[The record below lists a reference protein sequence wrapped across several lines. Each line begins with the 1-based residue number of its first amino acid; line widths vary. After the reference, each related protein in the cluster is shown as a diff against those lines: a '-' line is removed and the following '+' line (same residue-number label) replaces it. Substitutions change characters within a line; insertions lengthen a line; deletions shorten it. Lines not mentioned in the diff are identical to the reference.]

1 MDTTRKHVKVAFIA
15 IFASL
20 IGGASSSAYAQASTD
35 PALLQNREEFRLAY
49 QEMAREKGFEPSAF
63 ALRLA
68 LAEGERD
75 WEGLAAG
82 EAARLAYE
90 HAYRFER
97 ALRTG
102 STAQE
107 AQAQTRQR
115 IRLESRLREGD
126 GTGDADRLQTAERLR
141 TRLGTRLREGEGS
154 GFYGA
159 GGHYGANA
167 PSGKGS
173 GR

>member
-1 MDTTRKHVKVAFIA
+1 MNTSSKRIKIAFFA
-15 IFASL
+15 IFASM
-20 IGGASSSAYAQASTD
+20 IVGAGSAAYAQDSTD

-49 QEMAREKGFEPSAF
+49 QAMAREKGFEPSAF

-68 LAEGERD
+68 LAEGERA

-82 EAARLAYE
+82 EAARFAYE
-90 HAYRFER
+90 HAYRVER

-107 AQAQTRQR
+107 AQAQARQR
-115 IRLESRLREGD
+115 IRLESRQRAGD
-126 GTGDADRLQTAERLR
+126 GAGDGDRLQTAERLR
-141 TRLGTRLREGEGS
+141 TRLGTALREGEGS

-159 GGHYGANA
+159 GGNYGAGG
-167 PSGKGS
+167 GKGS

>member
-1 MDTTRKHVKVAFIA
+1 MALIA

-20 IGGASSSAYAQASTD
+20 IAGAGSAAYAQDSTD
-35 PALLQNREEFRLAY
+35 PALLRDREEFRLAY
-49 QEMAREKGFEPSAF
+49 REMAREKGFEPSAL

-68 LAEGERD
+68 LAEGEREWD
-75 WEGLAAG
+75 GLAAV

-90 HAYRFER
+90 HAYRVER

-115 IRLESRLREGD
+115 IRLESRLRAGD
-126 GTGDADRLQTAERLR
+126 GTGDGDKLQAADRLR
-141 TRLGTRLREGEGS
+141 TRLGTRLRDGEGS
-154 GFYGA
+154 GFYGS
-159 GGHYGANA
+159 GGHYGADSPA
-167 PSGKGS
+167 SKGS
-173 GR
+173 GH